1 MMRQNCR
8 PEIFLVFVLLT
19 GIIAGASAFTLA
31 ETSVSP
37 LGYQPA
43 GTPVTVTSVIEFP
56 RKDLTSDTFP
66 ASHDLVISTGL
77 SGARWEPVLVLDGRQ
92 TRLPQENG
100 GTLTIGG
107 MYLSYPGT
115 QELKVQLTLTGTM
128 PADVSPS
135 KDFLRV
141 QEADAQKNILST
153 SSIAMP
159 EVLLVIPTASASPT
173 KVPTTRKLPT
183 PLPTSAPTQQSPAG
197 ILPVFIAAGGA
208 ALIAARRK

>member
-1 MMRQNCR
+1 MKQDHR
-8 PEIFLVFVLLT
+8 PEIILALILLT
-19 GIIAGASAFTLA
+19 VIIAGVSAFTLA

-43 GTPVTVTSVIEFP
+43 GTPVTVTAVIDFP

-115 QELKVQLTLTGTM
+115 QELKVHLTLTGTM
-128 PADVSPS
+128 PADVSPT

-141 QEADAQKNILST
+141 QETDAQKNILAT

-159 EVLLVIPTASASPT
+159 EVPLVVPTESLLPTT
-173 KVPTTRKLPT
+173 VPTTRKLPT
-183 PLPTSAPTQQSPAG
+183 PLPTTSPTPQSPDG
-197 ILPVFIAAGGA
+197 FFPVIVAAAGA
-208 ALIAARRK
+208 ALMAMRQN

>member
-1 MMRQNCR
+1 MMRQNVR
-8 PEIFLVFVLLT
+8 PDFFLVVFLLT

-43 GTPVTVTSVIEFP
+43 GTPVTVTAVIEFP

-115 QELKVQLTLTGTM
+115 QELKLRLTLTGTM

-141 QEADAQKNILST
+141 QEADAQKNILAT
-153 SSIAMP
+153 GSIAMP
-159 EVLLVIPTASASPT
+159 GVPLIIPTETTLPT

-183 PLPTSAPTQQSPAG
+183 PLPSATPTQQSSAG
-197 ILPVFIAAGGA
+197 LFSGIVAAAGA
-208 ALIAARRK
+208 ALIAARQN

>member
-1 MMRQNCR
+1 MMRQNLQ
-8 PEIFLVFVLLT
+8 PKIILVLILFT
-19 GIIAGASAFTLA
+19 TIIAGASAFTLA

-37 LGYQPA
+37 LGSQPA

-66 ASHDLVISTGL
+66 ASHDLVMSTGL

-92 TRLPQENG
+92 TRLPQESG

-128 PADVSPS
+128 PADSSPS

-141 QEADAQKNILST
+141 QELDAQKNILST
-153 SSIAMP
+153 SSIGMP
-159 EVLLVIPTASASPT
+159 EAPLVIPTASTLPT

-183 PLPTSAPTQQSPAG
+183 PLPAAMPTEQSPAG
-197 ILPVFIAAGGA
+197 ILPVIIAAAGA
-208 ALIAARRK
+208 ALIAAQRG